1 MSFQTVK
8 AAITP
13 LIIAAV
19 TGGGSPVVVK
29 DRNQLDT
36 LIPPLNILPLVL
48 LRDRAST
55 ETPLA
60 VGFADRPWYLEAT
73 LWAAMPVDQDQTP
86 FDVMREQLAQ
96 VLRSHTYAGP
106 GSNDP
111 MFSSQV
117 YVSGRN
123 IQMHD
128 FPAIPSGTIGLELRH
143 ATVSCLVREAISITA
158 VV

>member
-1 MSFQTVK
+1 MSFSSVK
-8 AAITP
+8 LSITP
-13 LIIAAV
+13 LLIAGV
-19 TGGGSPVVVK
+19 TAGGSLTVR
-29 DRNQLDT
+29 DRNQEPN
-36 LIPPLNILPLVL
+36 LIPPLSQMPLVL

-73 LWAAMPVDQDQTP
+73 IWAAMPVDQDQTP